1 MIRIVYASQFRD
13 SSGYAVAARGYLK
26 ALDTYLEENPGA
38 FELKAYTAILSPSS
52 KLSEEEKEL
61 LNKYEFCDDDEI
73 EEFTN
78 SKYLVLW
85 HFPPPLA
92 LFADERF
99 KACKNCSPSLR
110 KILHKAEKNVN
121 FVAWETSNIPSE
133 WQQTY
138 KYFQPSKII
147 VPCKWNQEVFAKNCI
162 GAPCDVV
169 PHVIEEKLPKKEEL
183 QIPVDLSKK
192 FVVFTASQWTHR
204 KGFDKLIQAFSAEFG
219 NSEDVMLVIK
229 TFGSIT
235 HNDEKIRNEIK
246 AYRNTILLENNEK
259 VKTNNIMLIP
269 GFISNEN
276 MSWLYDKSDIF
287 ALLTRGEGFGLTI
300 AEAISH
306 KKPVLVPSEGGHVDY
321 IHEDAAFYV
330 EGMWDTCTFSVP
342 PYESDGEWF
351 ISSVKS
357 ARKHLRKAY
366 NIWKSNPK
374 TLQEMGAKGKTYIQ
388 EAKEYSSY
396 SVGERMFN
404 TLRETYEKQLHHS
417 DPIKEKVLD
426 LKRKVRRCSSI
437 QEKVETLKDAF
448 KGEECVILATGPSLT
463 EKDPEYIK
471 EKIKGKLVF
480 SVKQAYDLYKEVS
493 HFHFF
498 NCANLPKYE
507 SRIIPQHYAY
517 EIDGPISV
525 ASSNYLPGQR
535 WSKHQKYDIFFKI
548 PIRTEI
554 NDQFL
559 CKTKEYEKYL
569 LNNTTQRPCGPGIM
583 FETVIYMAVH
593 LGVKKITA
601 IGYDLSDS
609 KVKRAAEHKH
619 FFGDTKDLINRGD
632 VLGWE
637 MGANIEA
644 SESAYKWL
652 REKGIEFELASNK
665 SVLSDA
671 IPRVEI

>member
-52 KLSEEEKEL
+52 KLSKEEKDL
-61 LNKYEFCDDDEI
+61 LNKYEFCDDEEI

-99 KACKNCSPSLR
+99 KACKNCSPSLK
-110 KILHKAEKNVN
+110 KILHKAENNVN
-121 FVAWETSNIPSE
+121 FVAWETSLIPSE
-133 WQQTY
+133 WQETY

-147 VPCKWNQEVFAKNCI
+147 VPCKWNKEVFSNNYMK
-162 GAPCDVV
+162 APCDVV
-169 PHVIEEKLPKKEEL
+169 PHVIENNTYTKKEL
-183 QIPVDLSKK
+183 QIPVDLDKK
-192 FVVFTASQWTHR
+192 FVIFTASQWTQR
-204 KGFDKLIQAFSAEFG
+204 KGFDKLIQAFTAEFG
-219 NSEDVMLVIK
+219 NSEDVLLVIK

-246 AYRNTILLENNEK
+246 AYRNTILLENNQR

-276 MSWLYDKSDIF
+276 MAWLYDKADIF

-300 AEAISH
+300 AEALTH
-306 KKPVLVPSEGGHVDY
+306 NKPVMVPVEGGHTDY
-321 IHEDAAFYV
+321 IHQNAAFHV
-330 EGMWDTCTFSVP
+330 GGMWDTCTFSMP

-351 ISSVKS
+351 IPSVKS
-357 ARKHLRKAY
+357 ARKQMRRAY
-366 NIWKSNPK
+366 DMWRSNPK
-374 TLQEMGAKGKTYIQ
+374 ILEEMGKIGNQHIQ
-388 EAKEYSSY
+388 KSNKYSSY
-396 SVGERMFN
+396 SVGEKMFN
-404 TLRETYEKQLHHS
+404 SLKTVYQNKKEFN
-417 DPIKEKVLD
+417 DPIKERISK
-426 LKRKVRRCSSI
+426 LKKKIRRCSSI
-437 QEKVETLKDAF
+437 QEKVEILKDSF
-448 KGEECVILATGPSLT
+448 KGEECVILATGTSLT
-463 EKDPEYIK
+463 EKEPEHIR
-471 EKIKGKLVF
+471 EKLKGKVVL
-480 SVKQAYDLYKEVS
+480 SVKQAYDLYRDVS

-498 NCANLPKYE
+498 NCANLPKYK
-507 SRIIPQHYAY
+507 SRIIPEHYSY
-517 EIDGPISV
+517 DPEGPISV

-554 NDQFL
+554 NDEFL
-559 CKTKEYEKYL
+559 CKTKKYDDYL
-569 LNNTTQRPCGPGIM
+569 LEKTIQRPCGPGIM

-609 KVKRAAEHKH
+609 KIKKVSEHKH
-619 FFGDTKDLINRGD
+619 FFGDTNDLINRGD

-644 SESAYKWL
+644 SESAYRWL
-652 REKGIEFELASNK
+652 KEKGIEFELASSK
-665 SVLSDA
+665 SFLSDA